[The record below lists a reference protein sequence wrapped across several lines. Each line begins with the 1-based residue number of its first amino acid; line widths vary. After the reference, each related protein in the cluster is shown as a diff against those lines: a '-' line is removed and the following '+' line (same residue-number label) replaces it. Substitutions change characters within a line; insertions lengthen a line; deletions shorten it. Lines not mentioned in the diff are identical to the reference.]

1 MNGSNSILIIEDDTA
16 ISLGLRDIFEE
27 ESYEVTVVKDGA
39 EGLSIA
45 LKRTFGCIIL
55 DLMLPTMNGREVCK
69 ALRKDGIST
78 PILMLTSKSAES
90 DVILGLEIGADDYMT
105 KPFSIRELMARV
117 RALQRRGWSNSL
129 PSHTEELLVED
140 LLHIGEVTVDFVRQ
154 ELISNGNR
162 EQLLARE
169 VELLQYF
176 RENEGKVITR
186 EMFLNDV
193 WGYDYFPT
201 TRTVDNYILT
211 LRKKIEVNPAEPK
224 HILTV
229 RNSGYKFVLD
239 A

>member
-16 ISLGLRDIFEE
+16 ISLGLRDMFEE
-27 ESYEVTVVKDGA
+27 ESYEVTVLKDGA

-45 LKRTFGCIIL
+45 LKRSFGCIIL

-90 DVILGLEIGADDYMT
+90 DVILGLELGADDYMT
-105 KPFSIRELMARV
+105 KPFSIRELLARV
-117 RALQRRGWSNSL
+117 RALQRRGLSNTPAPKL
-129 PSHTEELLVED
+129 EEVVVDD
-140 LLHIGEVTVDFVRQ
+140 LLQIGEVTIDFVRQ
-154 ELISNGNR
+154 ELIINGNR